1 MLSWYLCQAIS
12 EEKQEESQLEKQNR
26 GAKNKKQKNKKNRL
40 KLAIRE
46 VQKVIRIEVQSVKK
60 GVQKVIRRECGQ

>member
-26 GAKNKKQKNKKNRL
+26 GAKNKKNRL